1 MANSDRLQLF
11 TKGAD
16 STLALLAYAAVAIA
30 IMVLDR
36 RLGYL
41 NDMRATSQSWVAPIW
56 HLAEVPGKATSA
68 ALVYFSDRYDLE
80 LQRQQ
85 LERQRVQDR
94 AEIALLRARLQDFA
108 AIRTLLGEND
118 LSLVSGKVARVL
130 RVDLDRQGQRIALS
144 LGKNQGIMLNAV
156 VVDELGL
163 VGQIM
168 EVGANSSA
176 AILITDE
183 RHQVP
188 AELVRNGLRTFV
200 IGNGSQND
208 LSLNRIAQTSDVQ
221 VGDLVQTS
229 GMGGVFPAGLA
240 IGVVSAVH
248 RSPDAA
254 LMQADVKPASKL
266 ALGKVVLILPPLAS
280 VAASAQVAVPEA
292 QANEAGAK

>member
-1 MANSDRLQLF
+1 MNSDRLQLF

-16 STLALLAYAAVAIA
+16 STLALLAYAALAIA

-41 NDMRATSQSWVAPIW
+41 NDVRATSQSWVAPIW
-56 HLAEVPGKATSA
+56 QLAELPSKTSDA
-68 ALVYFSDRYDLE
+68 AVLYFSDRHDLE
-80 LQRQQ
+80 LQRQA
-85 LERQRVQDR
+85 LERERVKDR
-94 AEIALLRARLQDFA
+94 TAIALLRAQLREFD
-108 AIRTLLGEND
+108 AIKTLLGEAD
-118 LSLVSGKVARVL
+118 LSQVQGQIARVL

-144 LGKNQGIMLNAV
+144 LGKAQGIALNAV

-163 VGQIM
+163 VGQVM
-168 EVGANSSA
+168 EVGMDSSV

-200 IGNGSQND
+200 IGNGAQSD

-221 VGDLVQTS
+221 IGDRVQTS
-229 GMGGVFPAGLA
+229 GLGGVFPAGLA
-240 IGVVSAVH
+240 IGEVSAIH
-248 RSPDAA
+248 RSPDVA

-266 ALGKVVLILPPLAS
+266 SLGKVVLILPPLATITPTAKVES
-280 VAASAQVAVPEA
+280 PAATATPNPGE
-292 QANEAGAK
+292 K